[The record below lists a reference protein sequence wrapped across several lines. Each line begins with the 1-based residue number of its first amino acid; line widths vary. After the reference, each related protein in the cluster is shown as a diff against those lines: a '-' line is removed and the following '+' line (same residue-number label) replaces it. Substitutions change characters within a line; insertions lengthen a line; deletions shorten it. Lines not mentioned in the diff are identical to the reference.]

1 MKRLVSTIAI
11 TLFWGLSLSS
21 CTESAPEMSDDQI
34 LLLFSSTSLFSTSA
48 DAPKTIPK
56 KAEECVRLLSGL
68 EEAVFK
74 DMPQEMLGQ
83 LKTECRQTISERLRD
98 PALNPKNLKLE
109 HVETAEFAQ
118 RLTTVRAKSQEEAK
132 AFAAREN
139 ERREA
144 ELAKQ
149 EQDQQRRR
157 IQEAAEAIK
166 NAQTQLASIKDDLPK
181 RLTEAATACAEFDQA
196 KEDLRKRDRRSPV
209 LNRAWRP
216 NVCQKNYAERASRQ
230 LHQIEQAVEK
240 MASDKNSLFL
250 PSMPFLGEADPN
262 KITAEIEKMQE
273 TIRDM
278 KNA

>member
-109 HVETAEFAQ
+109 HVETAKFAQ

-181 RLTEAATACAEFDQA
+181 RLTEAATACAEFDEA
-196 KEDLRKRDRRSPV
+196 KRTSASATGDLQSSIARGVPTFVRKTMQSGPAVSFIKSSRRSRKWLRIKTHSFSPACRSSV
-209 LNRAWRP
+209 RP
-216 NVCQKNYAERASRQ
+216 IRTRSRRRSKRCKKRSG
-230 LHQIEQAVEK
+230 I
-240 MASDKNSLFL
+240 
-250 PSMPFLGEADPN
+250 
-262 KITAEIEKMQE
+262 
-273 TIRDM
+273 
-278 KNA
+278 